1 MEWYT
6 ILLLVTAALLGLM
19 MLGIPIVFTLGIID
33 VALIVFLWGTSGFSL
48 FGSVPFG
55 EINNF
60 VLLAVPLFI
69 LVGELVVH
77 SRINRDFFDMAHD
90 WVGWLPG
97 GLAMTT
103 QFMSTI
109 FAAISGASTA
119 NTVIIGSVAAEELL
133 KRGYDKRLTAG
144 CIVAGGS
151 LGMLIPP
158 STMMI
163 IYGVLNQVS
172 IGHLFIGGVVPGLVI
187 SGLFIAYILY
197 IALRYPER
205 ARPATGVTWPQRWG
219 SLYKVWPVLVLVTV
233 MLGAIYTGLATPTE
247 VGGLGALTAIAI
259 ALAYRR
265 LNWPMLR
272 GALLNSVRTTGFIL
286 WVLVAALLFGRVL
299 TALGVTQALT
309 EHVAGLPLPPW
320 GILVLVNLLLIVLGA
335 LMDPA
340 AIIAVTS
347 PILVPIMTQLGYDPL
362 WFGIVFMVN
371 MELAFLTPP
380 FGLNLFILKS
390 IAPPQMSMDDII
402 LGALPFML
410 LLLLGLGLVMAF
422 PALTTWLPST
432 MR

>member
-1 MEWYT
+1 MEWHT
-6 ILLLVTAALLGLM
+6 ILLAVTAALLVQM
-19 MLGIPIVFTLGIID
+19 MLGVPIVFALGIID
-33 VALIVFLWGTSGFSL
+33 VVLIVFAWGEPGLFL

-60 VLLAVPLFI
+60 ILLAVPLFI

-77 SRINRDFFDMAHD
+77 SRINREFFDMAQA

-97 GLAMTT
+97 GLAVTT

-109 FAAISGASTA
+109 FAAVSGASTA
-119 NTVIIGSVAAEELL
+119 NTVIIGSVAADELL
-133 KRGYDKRLTAG
+133 KRGYDRRLTAG

-163 IYGVLNQVS
+163 LYGVLNQVS
-172 IGHLFIGGVVPGLVI
+172 IGHLFIGGVMPGLVI
-187 SGLFIAYILY
+187 SVLFVVYILVVA
-197 IALRYPER
+197 IRSPER
-205 ARPATGVTWPQRWG
+205 APPATGITWGLRWRT
-219 SLYKVWPVLVLVTV
+219 LYKVWAVLVLVVV
-233 MLGAIYTGLATPTE
+233 MLGAIYSGLATPTE
-247 VGGLGALTAIAI
+247 VGGVGAITAMLISV
-259 ALAYRR
+259 AYRR
-265 LNWPMLR
+265 LSWPVLR

-286 WVLVAALLFGRVL
+286 WVLVAALLFGRTL
-299 TALGVTQALT
+299 TALGVTQGLT
-309 EHVAGLPLPPW
+309 EAVAGMPLPPW
-320 GILVLVNLLLIVLGA
+320 AILIMVNLLLLVLGA

-347 PILVPIMTQLGYDPL
+347 PILVPIMAELGYDPL

-390 IAPPQMSMDDII
+390 IAPPSMTMDDII
-402 LGALPFML
+402 LGALPFMGL
-410 LLLLGLGLVMAF
+410 LLVGLALVMAF
-422 PALTTWLPST
+422 PQLALWLPST
-432 MR
+432 MN

>member
-6 ILLLVTAALLGLM
+6 ILLLVTGALLGLM
-19 MLGIPIVFTLGIID
+19 MLGIPILFVLGIID
-33 VALIVFLWGTSGFSL
+33 VALVVFLWGRPGLFL

-97 GLAMTT
+97 GLAITT
-103 QFMSTI
+103 QLMSTV

-158 STMMI
+158 STLMI

-172 IGHLFIGGVVPGLVI
+172 IGHLFIGGVLPGLVI
-187 SGLFIAYILY
+187 SGLFIAYILWV
-197 IALRYPER
+197 ALRHPER
-205 ARPATGVTWPQRWG
+205 ARAATGIGWARRWR
-219 SLYKVWPVLVLVTV
+219 SLWKVWAVLLLVAV

-247 VGGLGALTAIAI
+247 VGALGALTSMLIAI
-259 ALAYRR
+259 SYRR
-265 LNWPMLR
+265 LNWSVLR
-272 GALLNSVRTTGFIL
+272 AALLNTVRTTGFIL

-320 GILVLVNLLLIVLGA
+320 GILLLVNGLLLVLGA

-340 AIIAVTS
+340 AIVAVTS
-347 PILVPIMTQLGYDPL
+347 PILVPIMVQLGYDPL

-390 IAPPQMSMDDII
+390 IAPPQMGMDDII

-410 LLLLGLGLVMAF
+410 LLLLGLVLVMVF
-422 PALTTWLPST
+422 PGLATWLPST
-432 MR
+432 MH

>member
-6 ILLLVTAALLGLM
+6 ILGLVTAALLGLM
-19 MLGIPIVFTLGIID
+19 MLGIPIVFALGVID
-33 VALIVFLWGTSGFSL
+33 VVLIVFVWGPQGLFL

-60 VLLAVPLFI
+60 ILLAVPMFI
-69 LVGELVVH
+69 LVGELVVQ
-77 SRINRDFFDMAHD
+77 SRINREFFDMAQA

-97 GLAMTT
+97 GLAVTT

-109 FAAISGASTA
+109 FAAVSGASTA
-119 NTVIIGSVAAEELL
+119 NTVIIGSVAADELL
-133 KRGYDKRLTAG
+133 KRGYDRKLTAG

-163 IYGVLNQVS
+163 LYGVLNQVS
-172 IGHLFIGGVVPGLVI
+172 IGHLFIGGVIPGLII
-187 SGLFIAYILY
+187 SALFIAYIFY
-197 IALRYPER
+197 VAIRYPER
-205 ARPATGVTWPQRWG
+205 AQAAKDITWGQRWRT
-219 SLYKVWPVLVLVTV
+219 LHKVWAVLLLVAV

-247 VGGLGALTAIAI
+247 VGGVGALTAMVIAI
-259 ALAYRR
+259 VYRR
-265 LNWPMLR
+265 LSWPVLR
-272 GALLNSVRTTGFIL
+272 DSLLNTVRTTGFIL

-299 TALGVTQALT
+299 TALGVTQSLT
-309 EHVAGLPLPPW
+309 EAVAGMPLPPW
-320 GILVLVNLLLIVLGA
+320 AILVMVNLLLIVLGA

-347 PILVPIMTQLGYDPL
+347 PILVPIMADLGYSPL

-402 LGALPFML
+402 LGAAPFMVL
-410 LLLLGLGLVMAF
+410 LVVGLALVMFF
-422 PALTTWLPST
+422 PGLATWLPST

>member
-6 ILLLVTAALLGLM
+6 ILLLVTGALLGLM
-19 MLGIPIVFTLGIID
+19 LLGVPILFGLGAID
-33 VALIVFLWGTSGFSL
+33 VALVVLLWGERGYSL

-55 EINNF
+55 EIDNF

-77 SRINRDFFDMAHD
+77 SRINRDFFEMANA
-90 WVGWLPG
+90 WLGWLPG
-97 GLAMTT
+97 GLAVTT
-103 QFMSTI
+103 QIMSTI

-119 NTVIIGSVAAEELL
+119 NTVIIGSVAADELL

-163 IYGVLNQVS
+163 LYGVLNQVS
-172 IGHLFIGGVVPGLVI
+172 IGHLFMGGVMPGLVI
-187 SGLFIAYILY
+187 SALFIAYILY
-197 IALRYPER
+197 VAIRTPER
-205 ARPATGVTWPQRWG
+205 ALPATGITWSLRWRT
-219 SLYKVWPVLVLVTV
+219 LWKVWAVLLLVLV
-233 MLGAIYTGLATPTE
+233 MLGCIYSGLATPTE
-247 VGGLGALTAIAI
+247 VGGLGAFTAMGIA
-259 ALAYRR
+259 AVYRR
-265 LNWPMLR
+265 LNWRILR
-272 GALLNSVRTTGFIL
+272 GALLNTVRTTGFIL

-320 GILVLVNLLLIVLGA
+320 GILLLVNGLLLVLGA

-340 AIIAVTS
+340 AIVAVTS

-390 IAPPQMSMDDII
+390 IAPPQMGMDDII
-402 LGALPFML
+402 MGALPFMAL
-410 LLLLGLGLVMAF
+410 LLVGLGLVMVF
-422 PALTTWLPST
+422 PGLATWLPAT

>member
-6 ILLLVTAALLGLM
+6 ILLLVTGALLGLM
-19 MLGIPIVFTLGIID
+19 LLGVPILFGLGAID
-33 VALIVFLWGTSGFSL
+33 VALVVLLWGEHGYSL

-55 EINNF
+55 EIDNF

-77 SRINRDFFDMAHD
+77 SRINRDFFEMANA
-90 WVGWLPG
+90 WLGWLPG
-97 GLAMTT
+97 GLAVTT
-103 QFMSTI
+103 QIMSTI

-119 NTVIIGSVAAEELL
+119 NTVIIGSVAADELL

-158 STMMI
+158 STLMI
-163 IYGVLNQVS
+163 LYGVLNQVS
-172 IGHLFIGGVVPGLVI
+172 IGHLFMGGVMPGLVI
-187 SGLFIAYILY
+187 SALFIAYILTVA
-197 IALRYPER
+197 IRTPER
-205 ARPATGVTWPQRWG
+205 ALPATGITWSLRWRT
-219 SLYKVWPVLVLVTV
+219 LWKVWAVLLLVLV
-233 MLGAIYTGLATPTE
+233 MLGCIYTGLATPTE
-247 VGGLGALTAIAI
+247 VGGLGALTAMGIA
-259 ALAYRR
+259 ACYRR
-265 LNWPMLR
+265 LDWRMLR

-309 EHVAGLPLPPW
+309 AHVAGLPLPPW
-320 GILVLVNLLLIVLGA
+320 GILLLVNGLLIVLGA

-340 AIIAVTS
+340 AIVAVTS

-390 IAPPQMSMDDII
+390 IAPPQMGMDDII
-402 LGALPFML
+402 LGALPFMAL
-410 LLLLGLGLVMAF
+410 LLFGLGLVMVF
-422 PALTTWLPST
+422 PALATWLPAT